1 MSYFIV
7 QIKDCKL
14 LIKVYC
20 FYCDLES
27 EGYRYEVYV
36 CQFQL
41 LDKIIIVGF
50 ININNMLVAVFK
62 TIVTVHRF

>member
-14 LIKVYC
+14 LIEVYC

-27 EGYRYEVYV
+27 EGYRDEV
-36 CQFQL
+36 
-41 LDKIIIVGF
+41 
-50 ININNMLVAVFK
+50 
-62 TIVTVHRF
+62 